1 MEEENMK
8 SKDTLD
14 ILSKLIESNLDDSSG
29 KSTSAKS
36 NSSLNNYEQ
45 KNDDEVNE
53 ESNALNDQN
62 KDCTIINI
70 IQEKNPGD
78 DDGKIQSNDDIE
90 KKEVEYENME
100 EEEKNEKINSYIL
113 EVYKEEEGDNN
124 QKDEEEKE
132 ELMEEEKNNDKESL
146 KSNTPCFNGFINV
159 CNKKINQCEKT
170 AIFTNRDI
178 TSLIQKNKDE
188 QFNSKI
194 ISKKNSKEISHPN
207 ENINNYAY
215 LSGLFNMENQELI
228 SNESLTKENDDIAP
242 ENMLLSIID
251 NINSNSIHDSSDRA
265 TNSENGDLP
274 PYDFIQIKETK
285 SKTTQGKG

>member
-1 MEEENMK
+1 MK

-100 EEEKNEKINSYIL
+100 VEEKNEKINL
-113 EVYKEEEGDNN
+113 LFWEVDKEEEGDNN
-124 QKDEEEKE
+124 QNDEEEKV

-170 AIFTNRDI
+170 QIFTNRDI
-178 TSLIQKNKDE
+178 TPSIQKNKDE
-188 QFNSKI
+188 QFNSKN

-207 ENINNYAY
+207 EDIKYYAY

-265 TNSENGDLP
+265 TNSENGDRP
-274 PYDFIQIKETK
+274 SYDFIQIKETK

>member
-1 MEEENMK
+1 MK

-100 EEEKNEKINSYIL
+100 EEKYKL
-113 EVYKEEEGDNN
+113 LFWEVDKEEEGDNN
-124 QKDEEEKE
+124 QNDEEEKV

-146 KSNTPCFNGFINV
+146 KSNIPCLNGFINV

-170 AIFTNRDI
+170 QIFTNRDI

-188 QFNSKI
+188 QFNSKNI
-194 ISKKNSKEISHPN
+194 RKKNSKEISHPN
-207 ENINNYAY
+207 EDIKYYAY

-265 TNSENGDLP
+265 TNSENGDRP
-274 PYDFIQIKETK
+274 SYDFIQIKETK

>member
-1 MEEENMK
+1 MK

-14 ILSKLIESNLDDSSG
+14 ILSKLIESIIDDSSG

-90 KKEVEYENME
+90 NME
-100 EEEKNEKINSYIL
+100 VEEKNEKINSL
-113 EVYKEEEGDNN
+113 FGEVDKEEEGDNN

-146 KSNTPCFNGFINV
+146 KSNIPCLNGFINV

-170 AIFTNRDI
+170 QIFTNRDI

-194 ISKKNSKEISHPN
+194 ISKKNSNEISHPN
-207 ENINNYAY
+207 EDINDYAY

-228 SNESLTKENDDIAP
+228 SNESLTKENDDIVP

>member
-1 MEEENMK
+1 MK
-8 SKDTLD
+8 SKDTLE
-14 ILSKLIESNLDDSSG
+14 ILSECISNLDDSSG

-100 EEEKNEKINSYIL
+100 VEEKNEKINSFF
-113 EVYKEEEGDNN
+113 YKEEEEEGDNN
-124 QKDEEEKE
+124 QNDEEEKV

-170 AIFTNRDI
+170 QIFTNRDI

-188 QFNSKI
+188 QFNSKN

-207 ENINNYAY
+207 EDINDYAY

-251 NINSNSIHDSSDRA
+251 NINSNSIHDSSNRA
-265 TNSENGDLP
+265 TNSENGDRP
-274 PYDFIQIKETK
+274 SYDFIQIKETK

>member
-1 MEEENMK
+1 MK

-14 ILSKLIESNLDDSSG
+14 ILSECISNLDDSSG

-100 EEEKNEKINSYIL
+100 EEEKHEKINT
-113 EVYKEEEGDNN
+113 VFYKEEEEEGDNN

-170 AIFTNRDI
+170 QIFTNRDI

-207 ENINNYAY
+207 EDINDYAY

-265 TNSENGDLP
+265 TNSENGDRP
-274 PYDFIQIKETK
+274 SYDFIQIKETK

>member
-1 MEEENMK
+1 MK

-100 EEEKNEKINSYIL
+100 VEEKNEKINSDF
-113 EVYKEEEGDNN
+113 YKEEEEEGDNN

-170 AIFTNRDI
+170 QIFTNRDI

-188 QFNSKI
+188 QFNSKN

-207 ENINNYAY
+207 EDIKYYAY

-228 SNESLTKENDDIAP
+228 SNESLTKENDDIVP
-242 ENMLLSIID
+242 ENMLSIID

-265 TNSENGDLP
+265 TNSENGDRP

>member
-14 ILSKLIESNLDDSSG
+14 ILSECISNLDDSSG
-29 KSTSAKS
+29 KSTLAKS

-100 EEEKNEKINSYIL
+100 EEKYNL
-113 EVYKEEEGDNN
+113 LFGEVDKEEEGDNN
-124 QKDEEEKE
+124 QNDEEEKE

-170 AIFTNRDI
+170 QIFTNRDI

-188 QFNSKI
+188 QFNSKN

-207 ENINNYAY
+207 EDINDYAY

-265 TNSENGDLP
+265 TNCENGDLP

>member
-1 MEEENMK
+1 MK

-29 KSTSAKS
+29 KSTAAKS
-36 NSSLNNYEQ
+36 NLSLNNYEQ

-62 KDCTIINI
+62 KDCTVINI

-100 EEEKNEKINSYIL
+100 EEKYNL
-113 EVYKEEEGDNN
+113 LFGEVDKEEEGDNN
-124 QKDEEEKE
+124 QNDEEEKE

-170 AIFTNRDI
+170 QIFTNRDI

>member
-1 MEEENMK
+1 MK

-100 EEEKNEKINSYIL
+100 EEKYNL
-113 EVYKEEEGDNN
+113 LFGEVDKEEEGDNN
-124 QKDEEEKE
+124 QNDEEEKE

-170 AIFTNRDI
+170 QIFTNRDI

-188 QFNSKI
+188 QFNSKN

-207 ENINNYAY
+207 EDINDYAY

-265 TNSENGDLP
+265 TNSENGDRP
-274 PYDFIQIKETK
+274 SYDFIQIKETK

>member
-14 ILSKLIESNLDDSSG
+14 ILSECISNLDDSSG

-62 KDCTIINI
+62 KDCIVINI

-100 EEEKNEKINSYIL
+100 EEKYNLLFS
-113 EVYKEEEGDNN
+113 EVDKEEEGDNN

-146 KSNTPCFNGFINV
+146 KSNTPCLNGFINV
-159 CNKKINQCEKT
+159 CNQCEKT
-170 AIFTNRDI
+170 PIFTNRDT
-178 TSLIQKNKDE
+178 TSSTQKNKDE

-242 ENMLLSIID
+242 ENMLSIID

-265 TNSENGDLP
+265 TNCENEDLP

>member
-1 MEEENMK
+1 
-8 SKDTLD
+8 
-14 ILSKLIESNLDDSSG
+14 
-29 KSTSAKS
+29 
-36 NSSLNNYEQ
+36 
-45 KNDDEVNE
+45 
-53 ESNALNDQN
+53 
-62 KDCTIINI
+62 
-70 IQEKNPGD
+70 
-78 DDGKIQSNDDIE
+78 
-90 KKEVEYENME
+90 ME
-100 EEEKNEKINSYIL
+100 EEEKNEKINS
-113 EVYKEEEGDNN
+113 VFYKEEEEEGDNN

-170 AIFTNRDI
+170 QIYTNRDI

-188 QFNSKI
+188 QFNSKN

-207 ENINNYAY
+207 EDINNYAY

-265 TNSENGDLP
+265 TNCENGDLP

>member
-1 MEEENMK
+1 MK

-14 ILSKLIESNLDDSSG
+14 ILSKLIESIIDDSSG

-100 EEEKNEKINSYIL
+100 VEEKNEKINALFL
-113 EVYKEEEGDNN
+113 EVDKEEEGDNN
-124 QKDEEEKE
+124 QNDEEEKV

-194 ISKKNSKEISHPN
+194 ISKKNSNEISHPN
-207 ENINNYAY
+207 ENINDYAY

-228 SNESLTKENDDIAP
+228 SNESLTKENDDIVP

-265 TNSENGDLP
+265 TNCENGDRP

>member
-14 ILSKLIESNLDDSSG
+14 ILSECISNLDDSSG
-29 KSTSAKS
+29 KSTLAKS

-90 KKEVEYENME
+90 IKEEYENI
-100 EEEKNEKINSYIL
+100 EEEKYNS
-113 EVYKEEEGDNN
+113 VFYKEEEEEGDNN

-170 AIFTNRDI
+170 PIFTNRDT
-178 TSLIQKNKDE
+178 TSSTQKNKDE
-188 QFNSKI
+188 QFNSKN
-194 ISKKNSKEISHPN
+194 ISKKNSKEI
-207 ENINNYAY
+207 YY
-215 LSGLFNMENQELI
+215 C
-228 SNESLTKENDDIAP
+228 
-242 ENMLLSIID
+242 
-251 NINSNSIHDSSDRA
+251 
-265 TNSENGDLP
+265 
-274 PYDFIQIKETK
+274 
-285 SKTTQGKG
+285 

>member
-1 MEEENMK
+1 MK

-36 NSSLNNYEQ
+36 NLSLNNYEQ

-90 KKEVEYENME
+90 IKEVEYENME
-100 EEEKNEKINSYIL
+100 EEKYNL
-113 EVYKEEEGDNN
+113 LFGEVDKEEEGDNN
-124 QKDEEEKE
+124 QNDEEEKE

-146 KSNTPCFNGFINV
+146 KSNTPCLNGFINV

-170 AIFTNRDI
+170 AIYTDRDI

-207 ENINNYAY
+207 EDINDYAY

-265 TNSENGDLP
+265 TNSENGDRP

>member
-1 MEEENMK
+1 MK

-100 EEEKNEKINSYIL
+100 EEEEKHEKINS
-113 EVYKEEEGDNN
+113 VFYKEEEEEGDNN
-124 QKDEEEKE
+124 QNDEEEKE

-146 KSNTPCFNGFINV
+146 KSNTPCLNGFINV

-170 AIFTNRDI
+170 QIYTNRDM

-188 QFNSKI
+188 QFNSKN

-207 ENINNYAY
+207 EDINNYAY

-228 SNESLTKENDDIAP
+228 SNESLTKENDDIVP

-265 TNSENGDLP
+265 TNSENGDRP
-274 PYDFIQIKETK
+274 SYDFIQIKETK
-285 SKTTQGKG
+285 SKTTEGKG

>member
-1 MEEENMK
+1 MK

-100 EEEKNEKINSYIL
+100 VEEKNEKINSDF
-113 EVYKEEEGDNN
+113 YKEEEEEGDNN

-170 AIFTNRDI
+170 QIYTNRDI

-188 QFNSKI
+188 QFNSKN

-207 ENINNYAY
+207 EDIKYYAY

-228 SNESLTKENDDIAP
+228 SNESLTKENDDIVP
-242 ENMLLSIID
+242 ENMLSIID

-265 TNSENGDLP
+265 TNCENGDRP

>member
-1 MEEENMK
+1 MK

-29 KSTSAKS
+29 KSTAAKS
-36 NSSLNNYEQ
+36 NLSLNNYEQ

-100 EEEKNEKINSYIL
+100 VEEKNEKINL
-113 EVYKEEEGDNN
+113 LFWEVDKEEEGDNN
-124 QKDEEEKE
+124 QNDEEEKV

-170 AIFTNRDI
+170 QIYTNRDI

-188 QFNSKI
+188 QFNSKN

-207 ENINNYAY
+207 EDINYYAY

-265 TNSENGDLP
+265 TNSENGDRP
-274 PYDFIQIKETK
+274 SYDFIQIKETK

>member
-1 MEEENMK
+1 MK

-53 ESNALNDQN
+53 ESNTLNDQN

-90 KKEVEYENME
+90 IKEVEYENME
-100 EEEKNEKINSYIL
+100 EEKYNS
-113 EVYKEEEGDNN
+113 VFYKEEEEEGDNN
-124 QKDEEEKE
+124 QNDEEEKV

-170 AIFTNRDI
+170 QIFTNRDI

-188 QFNSKI
+188 QFNSKN

-207 ENINNYAY
+207 ENINDYAY

-265 TNSENGDLP
+265 TNSENGDRP
-274 PYDFIQIKETK
+274 SYDFIQIKETK

>member
-1 MEEENMK
+1 MK

-14 ILSKLIESNLDDSSG
+14 ILSKLIESIIDDSSG

-90 KKEVEYENME
+90 IKEVENENME
-100 EEEKNEKINSYIL
+100 VEEKNEKINS
-113 EVYKEEEGDNN
+113 VFYKEEEEEGDNN
-124 QKDEEEKE
+124 QNDEEEKE

-170 AIFTNRDI
+170 AIYTDRDI

-207 ENINNYAY
+207 EYINNYAY

-265 TNSENGDLP
+265 TNSENGDRP
-274 PYDFIQIKETK
+274 SYDFIQIKETK

>member
-1 MEEENMK
+1 MK

-100 EEEKNEKINSYIL
+100 VEEKNEKINSDF
-113 EVYKEEEGDNN
+113 YKEEEEEGDNN

-146 KSNTPCFNGFINV
+146 KSNTPCLNGFINV

-170 AIFTNRDI
+170 KK
-178 TSLIQKNKDE
+178 LINA
-188 QFNSKI
+188 
-194 ISKKNSKEISHPN
+194 KKHKFLPIEI
-207 ENINNYAY
+207 
-215 LSGLFNMENQELI
+215 
-228 SNESLTKENDDIAP
+228 
-242 ENMLLSIID
+242 
-251 NINSNSIHDSSDRA
+251 
-265 TNSENGDLP
+265 
-274 PYDFIQIKETK
+274 
-285 SKTTQGKG
+285 

>member
-1 MEEENMK
+1 MK

-14 ILSKLIESNLDDSSG
+14 ILSECISNLDDSSG

-90 KKEVEYENME
+90 IKEVEYENME
-100 EEEKNEKINSYIL
+100 VEEKNEKINS
-113 EVYKEEEGDNN
+113 VFYKEEEEEGDNN

-170 AIFTNRDI
+170 QIFTNRDI

-194 ISKKNSKEISHPN
+194 ISKKNSNEISHPN
-207 ENINNYAY
+207 EDINDYAY

>member
-1 MEEENMK
+1 MK

-14 ILSKLIESNLDDSSG
+14 ILSKLIESNIDDSSG

-100 EEEKNEKINSYIL
+100 EEKYNSDF
-113 EVYKEEEGDNN
+113 YKEEEEEGDNN

-170 AIFTNRDI
+170 QIFTNRDI

-188 QFNSKI
+188 QFNSKN
-194 ISKKNSKEISHPN
+194 ISKKNSNEISHPN
-207 ENINNYAY
+207 ENINDYAY

>member
-1 MEEENMK
+1 MK

-100 EEEKNEKINSYIL
+100 VEEKNEKIKL
-113 EVYKEEEGDNN
+113 LFWEVDKEEEGDNN
-124 QKDEEEKE
+124 QNDEEEKE

-146 KSNTPCFNGFINV
+146 KSNTPCLNGFINV

-170 AIFTNRDI
+170 QIFTNRDI

-188 QFNSKI
+188 QFNSKN

-207 ENINNYAY
+207 EDINDYAY

>member
-1 MEEENMK
+1 
-8 SKDTLD
+8 
-14 ILSKLIESNLDDSSG
+14 
-29 KSTSAKS
+29 
-36 NSSLNNYEQ
+36 
-45 KNDDEVNE
+45 
-53 ESNALNDQN
+53 
-62 KDCTIINI
+62 
-70 IQEKNPGD
+70 
-78 DDGKIQSNDDIE
+78 
-90 KKEVEYENME
+90 
-100 EEEKNEKINSYIL
+100 
-113 EVYKEEEGDNN
+113 
-124 QKDEEEKE
+124 
-132 ELMEEEKNNDKESL
+132 MEEEKNNDKESL

-170 AIFTNRDI
+170 QIYTNRDI

-188 QFNSKI
+188 QFNSKN

-207 ENINNYAY
+207 EDINYYAY

-265 TNSENGDLP
+265 TNSENGDRP
-274 PYDFIQIKETK
+274 SYDFIQIKETK

>member
-1 MEEENMK
+1 MK

-100 EEEKNEKINSYIL
+100 VEEKNEKIKL
-113 EVYKEEEGDNN
+113 LFWEVDKEEEGDNN
-124 QKDEEEKE
+124 QNDEEEKE

-170 AIFTNRDI
+170 QIFTNRDI

-188 QFNSKI
+188 QFNSKN

-207 ENINNYAY
+207 ENINDYAY

-265 TNSENGDLP
+265 TNSENGDCP

>member
-1 MEEENMK
+1 MIP
-8 SKDTLD
+8 KDTLD
-14 ILSKLIESNLDDSSG
+14 ILSECISNLDDSSG
-29 KSTSAKS
+29 KSTLAKS

-100 EEEKNEKINSYIL
+100 VEEKNEKINSYF
-113 EVYKEEEGDNN
+113 YKEEEEEGDNN
-124 QKDEEEKE
+124 QNDEEEKE

-170 AIFTNRDI
+170 PIFTNRDT
-178 TSLIQKNKDE
+178 TSSTQKNKDE
-188 QFNSKI
+188 QFNSKN
-194 ISKKNSKEISHPN
+194 ISKKNSNEISHPN
-207 ENINNYAY
+207 EDINDYAY

>member
-1 MEEENMK
+1 MK

-14 ILSKLIESNLDDSSG
+14 ILSECISNLDDSSG
-29 KSTSAKS
+29 KSTAAKS

-90 KKEVEYENME
+90 IKEEYENM
-100 EEEKNEKINSYIL
+100 EEEKNEKINL
-113 EVYKEEEGDNN
+113 LFYKEEEEEGDNN
-124 QKDEEEKE
+124 QNDEEEKE

-146 KSNTPCFNGFINV
+146 KSNTPCLNGFINV

-170 AIFTNRDI
+170 QIFTNRDI

-207 ENINNYAY
+207 EDINDYAY

-251 NINSNSIHDSSDRA
+251 NINSNSIHDSSNRA
-265 TNSENGDLP
+265 TNSENGDRP

>member
-1 MEEENMK
+1 MK

-14 ILSKLIESNLDDSSG
+14 ILSKLIESIIDDSSG

-90 KKEVEYENME
+90 IKEVENENME
-100 EEEKNEKINSYIL
+100 VEEKNEKINS
-113 EVYKEEEGDNN
+113 VFYKEEEEEGDNN
-124 QKDEEEKE
+124 QNDEEEKE

-170 AIFTNRDI
+170 AIYTDRDI

-207 ENINNYAY
+207 EYINNYAY

-265 TNSENGDLP
+265 TNSENGDRP

>member
-1 MEEENMK
+1 MK

-90 KKEVEYENME
+90 IKEVEYENME
-100 EEEKNEKINSYIL
+100 VEEKNEKINS
-113 EVYKEEEGDNN
+113 VFYKEEEEEGDNN

-170 AIFTNRDI
+170 AIYTNRDI

-188 QFNSKI
+188 QFNSKN

>member
-1 MEEENMK
+1 MK

-14 ILSKLIESNLDDSSG
+14 ILSKLIESIIDDSSG

-90 KKEVEYENME
+90 IKGVEYENME
-100 EEEKNEKINSYIL
+100 VEEKNEKINSL
-113 EVYKEEEGDNN
+113 FGEVDKEEEGDNN
-124 QKDEEEKE
+124 QNDEEEKE

-146 KSNTPCFNGFINV
+146 KSNTPCLNGFINV

-170 AIFTNRDI
+170 QIFTNRDI

-207 ENINNYAY
+207 EDINNYAY

-265 TNSENGDLP
+265 TNCENGDRP

>member
-1 MEEENMK
+1 MK

-29 KSTSAKS
+29 KNTSAKS

-62 KDCTIINI
+62 KDCTVINI

-90 KKEVEYENME
+90 IKEVEYEIME
-100 EEEKNEKINSYIL
+100 EEEEEKYEKINSL
-113 EVYKEEEGDNN
+113 FWEVDKEKAGDNN

-146 KSNTPCFNGFINV
+146 KSNIPCLNGFINV

-170 AIFTNRDI
+170 QIFTNRDI

-188 QFNSKI
+188 QFNSKN

-207 ENINNYAY
+207 EDINNYAY

-265 TNSENGDLP
+265 TNSENGDRP

>member
-1 MEEENMK
+1 MIPKE
-8 SKDTLD
+8 TLD
-14 ILSKLIESNLDDSSG
+14 ILSECISNLDDSSG

-62 KDCTIINI
+62 KDCTVINI

-90 KKEVEYENME
+90 IKEVENEIME
-100 EEEKNEKINSYIL
+100 EEKYEKINSFL

-124 QKDEEEKE
+124 QNDEEEKE

-146 KSNTPCFNGFINV
+146 KSNTPCLNGFINV

-170 AIFTNRDI
+170 QIFTNRDI

-188 QFNSKI
+188 QFNSKN

-207 ENINNYAY
+207 EDINDYAY

>member
-1 MEEENMK
+1 MK

-14 ILSKLIESNLDDSSG
+14 ILSECISNLDDSSG

-53 ESNALNDQN
+53 ECNALNDQN

-90 KKEVEYENME
+90 IKGVEYENME
-100 EEEKNEKINSYIL
+100 EEKYNAL
-113 EVYKEEEGDNN
+113 FGEVYKEEEGDNN
-124 QKDEEEKE
+124 QNDEEEKE

-146 KSNTPCFNGFINV
+146 KSNTPCLNGFINV

-170 AIFTNRDI
+170 QIFTNRDI

-188 QFNSKI
+188 QFNSKN

-207 ENINNYAY
+207 ENINDYAY

-265 TNSENGDLP
+265 TNSENGDRP
-274 PYDFIQIKETK
+274 SYDFIQIKETK

>member
-1 MEEENMK
+1 MK

-14 ILSKLIESNLDDSSG
+14 ILSECISNLDDSSG

-100 EEEKNEKINSYIL
+100 VEEKNEKINSDF
-113 EVYKEEEGDNN
+113 YKEEEEEGDNN
-124 QKDEEEKE
+124 QNDEEEKE

-170 AIFTNRDI
+170 QIFTNRDI

-207 ENINNYAY
+207 EDINNYAY

-265 TNSENGDLP
+265 TNSENGDRP

>member
-1 MEEENMK
+1 MK

-100 EEEKNEKINSYIL
+100 VEEKDEKIILFL
-113 EVYKEEEGDNN
+113 EVDKEEEGDNN

-170 AIFTNRDI
+170 QIFTNRDI

-188 QFNSKI
+188 QFNSKN

-207 ENINNYAY
+207 ENIKYYAY

>member
-1 MEEENMK
+1 MK

-14 ILSKLIESNLDDSSG
+14 ILSKLIESIIDDSSG

-100 EEEKNEKINSYIL
+100 EEKDNSDF
-113 EVYKEEEGDNN
+113 YKEEEEEGDNN
-124 QKDEEEKE
+124 QNDEEEKV

-170 AIFTNRDI
+170 QIFTNRDI

-188 QFNSKI
+188 QFNSKN

-207 ENINNYAY
+207 EDINNYAY

>member
-1 MEEENMK
+1 MK

-90 KKEVEYENME
+90 IKEVEYENME
-100 EEEKNEKINSYIL
+100 VEEKNEKIKL
-113 EVYKEEEGDNN
+113 LFWEVDKEEEGDNN
-124 QKDEEEKE
+124 QNDEEEKE

-146 KSNTPCFNGFINV
+146 KSNTPCLNGFINV

-170 AIFTNRDI
+170 QIFTNRDI

-188 QFNSKI
+188 QFNSKN

-207 ENINNYAY
+207 EDINDYAY

-265 TNSENGDLP
+265 TNSVNGDLP

>member
-1 MEEENMK
+1 MK

-78 DDGKIQSNDDIE
+78 DDGKIQSNDGVE
-90 KKEVEYENME
+90 MGEVGCEIME
-100 EEEKNEKINSYIL
+100 EEVEEKNEKINSYIL

-146 KSNTPCFNGFINV
+146 KSNIPCLNGFINV

-170 AIFTNRDI
+170 AIYTDRDI

-188 QFNSKI
+188 QFNSKN

-207 ENINNYAY
+207 EDINDYAY

-265 TNSENGDLP
+265 TNSENGDRP
-274 PYDFIQIKETK
+274 SYDFIQIKETK